1 MRWGKLLQV
10 PIKVSRVT
18 MQIYW
23 EMSLSSPP
31 LFTESST
38 LYSVREGVGDVA
50 PCKVEVDE
58 LLMAGVWAILF

>member
-1 MRWGKLLQV
+1 
-10 PIKVSRVT
+10 